1 MHELRALVIIPA
13 FNEEAN
19 ILDTVS
25 SVEEA
30 GYDYVV
36 INDGSTDDTLRV
48 CRDAGVNVPIYRRI
62 LALEVRFKPDTNTP
76 SALAMM

>member
-1 MHELRALVIIPA
+1 MMHELRALVIIPA

-48 CRDAGVNVPIYRRI
+48 CRDAGVNVPSLPYNLYRWQS
-62 LALEVRFKPDTNTP
+62 AEV
-76 SALAMM
+76 